1 MTPTAARIESLD
13 QFRGLT
19 VFSMMFVN
27 FFGTYPSAPT
37 MFRHH
42 NLHCTFADVVM
53 PMFLFAVGFAMRLTF
68 PRRVEKLGRAAAYRS
83 AVHRCVALVLLGCVI
98 YRLTGEWNSWKDL
111 QSQFGP
117 SMILQSIKRNPFQ
130 ALVHIGVA
138 SLWVLPVIESG
149 PRVRIAFM
157 FLSAGLF
164 LTADLNGYHQWN
176 RTEPRGIDGGPLG
189 FLSWTIPL
197 LMGTLCCDAVRANA
211 SNTRIAVAGL
221 LVCAFAT
228 AVMAVGNPTA
238 TWPFQPLNPATET
251 TANPFSMRA
260 NNATVTLTA
269 FGGGCSFVIYALC
282 RWLAE
287 RGWTLSLFDLFGRNA
302 LGAYILHDLIDEA
315 FKPFVPR
322 DSPMWY
328 LLVATTGYLFVNWL
342 FVRYMDR
349 NGIRIG
355 L

>member
-1 MTPTAARIESLD
+1 MTTPHSRIESLD

-19 VFSMMFVN
+19 VLSMMFVN
-27 FFGTYPSAPT
+27 FFGSFPSAPT
-37 MFRHH
+37 PFRHH

-68 PRRVEKLGRAAAYRS
+68 PRRVEKNGSAAAYRT
-83 AVHRCVALVLLGCVI
+83 AVHRSIALVLLGCVI
-98 YRLTGEWNSWKDL
+98 YRFTGKWNSWQNL
-111 QSQFGP
+111 QSQFGL
-117 SMILQSIKRNPFQ
+117 SMILQSIKRDPFET
-130 ALVHIGVA
+130 LVHIGVA
-138 SLWVLPVIESG
+138 SLWVLPVIESR
-149 PRVRIAFM
+149 PRVRIAYM
-157 FLSAGLF
+157 FLSAALF

-176 RTEPRGIDGGPLG
+176 RTEPRGIEGGPLG

-197 LMGTLCCDAVRANA
+197 LMGTLCCDAVLSSA
-211 SNTRIAVAGL
+211 SNLRIAVIGL

-238 TWPFQPLNPATET
+238 TWPFQPLNPATEA

-282 RWLAE
+282 RYLSD
-287 RGWTLSLFDLFGRNA
+287 RGWTLSLLDLFGRNA
-302 LGAYILHDLIDEA
+302 LAAYILHGMIAEA
-315 FKPFVPR
+315 FNPFVPR

-328 LLVATTGYLFVNWL
+328 LLAATAVYLVVNWL
-342 FVRYMDR
+342 FVRALDR
-349 NGIRIG
+349 RGIRIA

>member
-1 MTPTAARIESLD
+1 MTTAATRIESLD

-27 FFGTYPSAPT
+27 FVGSYPATPT
-37 MFRHH
+37 TFRHH
-42 NLHCTFADVVM
+42 NLHCTYADVVM

-68 PRRVEKLGRAAAYRS
+68 PRRVEKLGRAAAYQS
-83 AVHRCVALVLLGCVI
+83 VVHRSIALVLLGCVI
-98 YRLTGEWNSWKDL
+98 YHLTGEWKSWQDL

-117 SMILQSIKRNPFQ
+117 SMILRSIKRDPFET
-130 ALVHIGVA
+130 LVHIGVA
-138 SLWVLPVIESG
+138 SLWVLPVIESR

-157 FLSAGLF
+157 CLSAALF
-164 LTADLNGYHQWN
+164 LTAELNGYHQWN
-176 RTEPRGIDGGPLG
+176 RTEPRGIEGGPLG

-197 LMGTLCCDAVRANA
+197 LLGTLCCDGVRANA
-211 SNTRIAVAGL
+211 SNARIAVAGL
-221 LVCAFAT
+221 LVCALAT

-238 TWPFQPLNPATET
+238 TWPFQPLDLATEA

-269 FGGGCSFVIYALC
+269 FGGGCSFIIYALC
-282 RWLAE
+282 RWLTE
-287 RGWTLSLFDLFGRNA
+287 RGWTVSLFDLFGRNA
-302 LGAYILHDLIDEA
+302 LGAYILHNMIAGA

-322 DSPMWY
+322 DSPISY
-328 LLVATTGYLFVNWL
+328 LLVVTTVYLFVNWL

-349 NGIRIG
+349 SGIRIG

>member
-1 MTPTAARIESLD
+1 MTTTAARIESLD

-19 VFSMMFVN
+19 VLSMLVVN
-27 FFGTYPSAPT
+27 FLGSYPSVPT
-37 MFRHH
+37 LLRHH
-42 NLHCTFADVVM
+42 HLHCTFADVVM

-68 PRRVEKLGRAAAYRS
+68 PKRVEKSGRSAAYRS
-83 AVHRCVALVLLGCVI
+83 AISRSFALILLGCVI
-98 YRLTGEWNSWKDL
+98 YHLTGDWKSWQEL

-117 SMILQSIKRNPFQ
+117 AMILKTFKRGPFET
-130 ALVHIGVA
+130 LVHIGVA
-138 SLWVLPVIESG
+138 SLFVLPVIEAR

-157 FLSAGLF
+157 FFSAAAF
-164 LTADLNGYHQWN
+164 LTVDLNGYHQWN

-211 SNTRIAVAGL
+211 SNARIAVWGL

-228 AVMAVGNPTA
+228 AVMAIGNPTA
-238 TWPFQPLNPATET
+238 TWPFQPLNPATEAT
-251 TANPFSMRA
+251 VNSFSMRL
-260 NNATVTLTA
+260 NSATVTLTA
-269 FGGGCSFVIYALC
+269 FGAGCSLVIYALC
-282 RWLAE
+282 RFLSD

-302 LGAYILHDLIDEA
+302 LGAYILHNMIAGA
-315 FKPFVPR
+315 FKPLVPR

-328 LLVATTGYLFVNWL
+328 LLVATTAYLVVNWL

-349 NGIRIG
+349 HGIRIG